1 MLPILESSSVDN
13 VAREIIHCGG
23 VLPYT
28 IDKIDLL
35 KENNPELLNLIESL
49 SESVSCNLNRIQCIA
64 ICVAVVNSIQTQCE
78 IDWLKG
84 E

>member
-13 VAREIIHCGG
+13 LEREIIHSGG

-35 KENNPELLNLIESL
+35 KENNPELLNLIKSL
-49 SESVSCNLNRIQCIA
+49 SESVDGRYNRLQCIA
-64 ICVAVVNSIQTQCE
+64 ICVAIVNCIQTQYE
-78 IDWLKG
+78 INWLKG
-84 E
+84 K